1 MLWEF
6 AGSSR
11 AIAGLQRINCGDMPT
26 LVSRAEART
35 IALLSNRAGGVH
47 MTTRTW
53 AALLTAL
60 SICGCATTNS
70 PATAGGPAGPSCLTS
85 TGSRIP
91 AGPGS
96 NCIAA
101 GRSYSQTDLDQT
113 GKTTAAG
120 ALANVDP
127 SLTITH

>member
-1 MLWEF
+1 
-6 AGSSR
+6 
-11 AIAGLQRINCGDMPT
+11 
-26 LVSRAEART
+26 
-35 IALLSNRAGGVH
+35 
-47 MTTRTW
+47 MTTRTF
-53 AALLTAL
+53 AALFTAL
-60 SICGCATTNS
+60 SICGCATNS
-70 PATAGGPAGPSCLTS
+70 PTTAGGPAGPSTCLTS

-91 AGPGS
+91 PGPGN
-96 NCIAA
+96 NCTAT